1 MGWLANASAIG
12 SPDREF
18 QIRAD
23 QVDAVGVTFLSTT
36 EPPAVSY
43 WPQTMKDDCRS
54 VKVAQGFLP
63 DAADFQPSGWHQV
76 KR

>member
-1 MGWLANASAIG
+1 MGWLANASVVEL
-12 SPDREF
+12 PEREF

-23 QVDAVGVTFLSTT
+23 LVEALGVTFLSTS
-36 EPPAVSY
+36 EPPTVSY

-54 VKVAQGFLP
+54 VKVVQGFLP
-63 DAADFQPSGWHQV
+63 DSVNFQPSDWHSL